1 MLLVG
6 LLPGCPGHMA
16 WTDVDELQTVDQLR
30 EFIAENPGS
39 SEASKARNR
48 IAELEYQAA
57 VESGTRYAFR
67 LFLERH
73 PESPRALDA
82 RRKLEKLDF
91 ERASASGS
99 LDALNAFLRRYPDG
113 RLAGRAR
120 RMRGELL
127 CRRWLDCTDAADLAA
142 ALDRHPELPCRAELD
157 QRLKRLRFE
166 RAAAANR
173 ADLLLEFSETYRG
186 DPLAVRAEQRLLELE
201 VEALL
206 VAARF
211 ERARRWTLERAGA
224 DNTDAL
230 LARIEAARAAWER
243 ATFDPQPGAAVARR
257 RLLDRLAAATGRLRQ
272 PRAALQSAPVQAVDP
287 RERWLAADRFGLLTD
302 EAAADVLL
310 ELLGDPYLEVRRR
323 ALNSLRA
330 VVERLG
336 PVRGQVWIVQQRKR
350 LTETG
355 QASVPLFKR
364 AALAEI
370 AGQPGQAL
378 PLYEKLVRESER
390 PDLLGMARAARLSE
404 LLGLD
409 REAVVWSRRFCEQ
422 ADRFAQ
428 QRMRGWSQQQALR
441 ESDRGWLSLRQL
453 HGLLVLWRD
462 VLGPFETGPRERAR
476 LDDRAAVLG
485 PWLER
490 AESDVRGL
498 VRWLRDEESR
508 WARTH
513 PGYIPSA
520 APAAPAP
527 GSAPPA
533 RLAADLD
540 LLLLAGGRRARP
552 TVAWTACCHPRAEL
566 RLAAGLH
573 LVLDSLMRR
582 WRSWLWQP
590 RPRSG

>member
-1 MLLVG
+1 
-6 LLPGCPGHMA
+6 MA
-16 WTDVDELQTVDQLR
+16 WTDVEELQTVDQLR

-39 SEASKARNR
+39 SEASEARNR

-57 VESGTRYAFR
+57 VESGTHYAFR

-73 PESPRALDA
+73 PESSKALDA
-82 RRKLEKLDF
+82 RRKLERLDF

-99 LDALNAFLRRYPDG
+99 IAELNAFLRRYPDG

-120 RMRGELL
+120 RARGELL
-127 CRRWLDCTDAADLAA
+127 CEHWLGCADAGALAK
-142 ALDRHPELPCRAELD
+142 ALGQHAELPCRAELE
-157 QRLKRLRFE
+157 QRLERLRFE
-166 RAAAANR
+166 RAIAANR
-173 ADLLLEFSETYRG
+173 ADLLLEFSETYSG
-186 DPLAVRAEQRLLELE
+186 DPLAVRAEQRLLELQ
-201 VEALL
+201 VAALL

-224 DNTDAL
+224 DSTDAL
-230 LARIEAARAAWER
+230 LARIEGAREAWER
-243 ATFDPQPGAAVARR
+243 ATFDPKPGTPVARQG
-257 RLLDRLAAATGRLRQ
+257 LLDRLAQATGRLRQ
-272 PRAALQSAPVQAVDP
+272 PRATLQSAPVQTVDP
-287 RERWLAADRFGLLTD
+287 RERWLAADRFGMLTD

-323 ALNSLRA
+323 ALGNLRA

-336 PVRGQVWIVQQRKR
+336 AVRGQIWIGQQRKR
-350 LTETG
+350 LAETG
-355 QASVPLFKR
+355 QASLPLFKR

-370 AGQPGQAL
+370 AGQPAQAL
-378 PLYEKLVRESER
+378 PLYERLVRESER
-390 PDLLGMARAARLSE
+390 PDLMGMARAARLSE
-404 LLGLD
+404 QLGLD

-453 HGLLVLWRD
+453 YGLLVLWRG

-476 LDDRAAVLG
+476 LDDRASVLG

-490 AESDVRGL
+490 AERAVRGL

-513 PGYIPSA
+513 TGYVPSA

-527 GSAPPA
+527 GSVPPA
-533 RLAADLD
+533 ELAADLD
-540 LLLLAGGRRARP
+540 LLLLAGGRTARP
-552 TVAWTACCHPRAEL
+552 TVAWAACCHPRPEL
-566 RLAAGLH
+566 RLAASLH
-573 LVLDSLMRR
+573 LVLEPLLRR
-582 WRSWLWQP
+582 WRLWIGRPQP
-590 RPRSG
+590 RAG

>member
-1 MLLVG
+1 
-6 LLPGCPGHMA
+6 MA

-30 EFIAENPGS
+30 EFISDNPGS

-48 IAELEYQAA
+48 IAELEYRAA
-57 VESGTRYAFR
+57 VESETRYAFR

-82 RRKLEKLDF
+82 RRKLERLDF

-99 LDALNAFLRRYPDG
+99 VEALSAFLRRYPDG

-120 RMRGELL
+120 RARGELL
-127 CRRWLDCTDAADLAA
+127 CQRWLGCADADELAE
-142 ALDRHPELPCRAELD
+142 ALAQHTELPCRAALE
-157 QRLKRLRFE
+157 QRLEQLRFE
-166 RAAAANR
+166 RAVAANR
-173 ADLLLEFSETYRG
+173 ADLLLAFSETYPG
-186 DPLAVRAEQRLLELE
+186 DPLAVRAGQRLLELE

-211 ERARRWTLERAGA
+211 DRARRWTLERAGA
-224 DNTDAL
+224 DDTDAL
-230 LARIEAARAAWER
+230 LARIEAARAAWEQ
-243 ATFDPQPGAAVARR
+243 ATFDPEPGASSARR

-323 ALNSLRA
+323 ALGSLRA

-336 PVRGQVWIVQQRKR
+336 AVRGQVWIGQQRKR
-350 LTETG
+350 LAETG
-355 QASVPLFKR
+355 QASLPLFKR

-370 AGQPGQAL
+370 AGQPAQAL
-378 PLYEKLVRESER
+378 ALYERLVRESER
-390 PDLLGMARAARLSE
+390 PDLMGMARAARLSE

-409 REAVVWSRRFCEQ
+409 REAVVWSRRFCER

-441 ESDRGWLSLRQL
+441 ESDRGWLSLRHL
-453 HGLLVLWRD
+453 HGLLVLWRE

-476 LDDRAAVLG
+476 LDDRASVLG

-490 AESDVRGL
+490 AESAMRRL

-520 APAAPAP
+520 APAPPAP
-527 GSAPPA
+527 GSVPPA
-533 RLAADLD
+533 QLAADLD
-540 LLLLAGGRRARP
+540 LLLLAGGRSARP
-552 TVAWTACCHPRAEL
+552 TVAWTACCHPRPEL
-566 RLAAGLH
+566 RLAASLH
-573 LVLDSLMRR
+573 LVIEPLVRH
-582 WRSWLWQP
+582 WRLELWRP
-590 RPRSG
+590 RPHSG